1 MATPNQPANEQPN
14 DTQPMV
20 SQQLEKI
27 DVTIGGETK
36 SLTPEELE
44 HLQAQLN
51 SNLKRSKPP
60 SSIAKEEQD
69 IAPDEPPRTKSYSLH
84 QAYKKARKL
93 DSQGQ
98 IVDPAESS
106 PNMPVDTQGVGQ
118 ADTLEALNEALKQY
132 HET

>member
-1 MATPNQPANEQPN
+1 MATPNQPANEQRN

-27 DVTIGGETK
+27 DVTIGGDTK

-69 IAPDEPPRTKSYSLH
+69 TSQMSLLGQNPTAYTKHTRRPGS
-84 QAYKKARKL
+84 
-93 DSQGQ
+93 
-98 IVDPAESS
+98 
-106 PNMPVDTQGVGQ
+106 
-118 ADTLEALNEALKQY
+118 
-132 HET
+132 